1 MAALDGLIQRSFLN
15 NLVKSDPIFEVPAGG
30 WRFSGFEHNDEWTTA
45 KFVRRKFRPTGGY
58 DRHRFKLLLSVC
70 CRALLFAL
78 DVISD
83 STISVRSAPTVT
95 KRFAAMNAKLH
106 QIPDEKMLFKYE
118 TDVDNF
124 FNKISW

>member
-1 MAALDGLIQRSFLN
+1 MLYTGAIKTSKKQRFGSIGRWPKAN
-15 NLVKSDPIFEVPAGG
+15 
-30 WRFSGFEHNDEWTTA
+30 GFEHNDEWTTA

-70 CRALLFAL
+70 CRALLFSL
-78 DVISD
+78 DLIID
-83 STISVRSAPTVT
+83 SAISVRSAPTVT
-95 KRFAAMNAKLH
+95 KRFATMNTKSH
-106 QIPDEKMLFKYE
+106 QIPKENVLFKYK